1 MTQKRKLDLKEL
13 ELEIPSIDSNET
25 KIILGGNDY
34 GGGNGQ
40 FDMWYWGGNDGG
52 GNNHHGDGDDEY
64 AQNNDNNDGG
74 DLDHYFDQDG
84 GDNAGDW
91 DADADGRHEGT
102 FTDLGDGK
110 TEYMLQDLPSIE
122 VQSALDCWME
132 ASEFLFEFFDKDGV
146 VSDSEVEQFNLDV
159 MDWFKDEYGVQNS
172 WEALLRGLDIGEH
185 ADNFMNHFFEN
196 DKLSDISELVQ
207 ALNEG
212 NPAYAFVD
220 SIHDDPQNDHN
231 TNHAVVI
238 VGYEYDQDGNFIF
251 ICADSA
257 TGEIERYPADH
268 IDYDGVY
275 AIFGLK

>member
-1 MTQKRKLDLKEL
+1 MTQKKKLDLKEL
-13 ELEIPSIDSNET
+13 ELQVPSIDSNET

-40 FDMWYWGGNDGG
+40 FDMWYWGPSTGVDAA
-52 GNNHHGDGDDEY
+52 H
-64 AQNNDNNDGG
+64 DNYQDQG
-74 DLDHYFDQDG
+74 DLDHYYDQDG

-102 FTDLGDGK
+102 FTDLGDGR
-110 TEYMLQDLPSIE
+110 TEYMLQDLPEIE
-122 VQSALDCWME
+122 VQSANDCWME
-132 ASEFLFEFFDKDGV
+132 ASEFLYEFFDEDGV

-159 MDWFKDEYGVQNS
+159 MDWFKDEYGVQNN
-172 WEALLRGLDIGEH
+172 WEALLRGLDVGEH
-185 ADNFMNHFFEN
+185 TDNFMNHFFEN

-212 NPAYAFVD
+212 HPVYAAVD
-220 SIHDDPQNDHN
+220 NIHDDSQNDHS
-231 TNHAVVI
+231 TDHAVVI
-238 VGYEYDQDGNFIF
+238 VGYEYDQDGNFVF

-257 TGEIERYPADH
+257 SGEIERYPADH